1 MLTMDQVLA
10 SNQLTMACTGAMPAL
25 AVIGFLG
32 YRLFRLMRPPS
43 AKPGQSTLEFRLVMS
58 DVERCLAEVH
68 CSTPVATNETR
79 HHQPVNDAAQPEYY
93 NIDPLH
99 ASLRNHAS
107 HGNQEFFNLMLP
119 TISEEGEVSPSSTAK
134 SSISG
139 CVHEVRSLNNPS
151 LPAPELGNN
160 ERGTILSPHNA
171 DYHINYENISSDEYD
186 LRESGQS
193 VLSDVHLSQSS
204 VHSAQVSKNGQGIK
218 LSTVSCT
225 VNPLIARGK
234 LCYHLTRLRIALDR
248 LFLTDYWANSDKDNG
263 NYGSRKQSLSPLS
276 PYGIFG
282 VLRTVFSTVFGSFP
296 SLEIHS
302 VSEFVSV
309 SKDVA
314 LLASPD
320 FEVSA
325 QRKLQ
330 TAARMRS
337 SYQCLVPPVR

>member
-58 DVERCLAEVH
+58 DVERCLAEVY
-68 CSTPVATNETR
+68 CNTPVATNGNW

-99 ASLRNHAS
+99 ASLRN
-107 HGNQEFFNLMLP
+107 QEFFNLMLP
-119 TISEEGEVSPSSTAK
+119 TISEEGEVSASSTAK
-134 SSISG
+134 SSING
-139 CVHEVRSLNNPS
+139 CVREVRSPNTPS
-151 LPAPELGNN
+151 LPAPELENN
-160 ERGTILSPHNA
+160 ERGTILSPHIA
-171 DYHINYENISSDEYD
+171 DYNINYDNICSDECD

-193 VLSDVHLSQSS
+193 LLSDVHRSQSS
-204 VHSAQVSKNGQGIK
+204 IK